1 MEPRIGIST
10 ENLSA
15 VALKLSNIL
24 ADEFVLYTKTRRAH
38 WNVEG
43 LDFHAKHIF
52 FESQY
57 QQLDEVVDNVAER
70 IRSLGYY
77 TPATLK
83 NFLDLTH
90 LSEVIHENND
100 SRGFIEE
107 LFHDHVSMIMKLR
120 ELVGY
125 FANDLKDAGSSDFV
139 TGLMET
145 HEKMAWMLRAH
156 LK

>member
-10 ENLSA
+10 EHLAA

-24 ADEFVLYTKTRRAH
+24 ADEFVLNTKTRRAH

-57 QQLDEVVDNVAER
+57 QQLDEIVNTVAER
-70 IRSLGYY
+70 IRSLGHY

-100 SRGFIEE
+100 ARGFIEE

-156 LK
+156 LN